1 MTFDMNQPIAFSLE
15 EASLARAAEWQQLI
29 QDLMVET
36 DTFLIASMRDGDE
49 ISVKND
55 APAITLLLI
64 AEQGEQ
70 SLPVGIGSI
79 ENEEIGVAIL
89 KQFHGA
95 GLGQDL
101 MRSLLDWAKL
111 NGLSKVWLDVQ
122 IDNDIAV
129 HIYQKYG
136 FLSVDEKEHFTLPNG
151 RDTKLQR
158 MILEL

>member
-1 MTFDMNQPIAFSLE
+1 MTFDMSQPIAFSLE

-49 ISVKND
+49 VPVKND

-151 RDTKLQR
+151 RDTELQR

>member
-1 MTFDMNQPIAFSLE
+1 M
-15 EASLARAAEWQQLI
+15 
-29 QDLMVET
+29 
-36 DTFLIASMRDGDE
+36 
-49 ISVKND
+49 
-55 APAITLLLI
+55 
-64 AEQGEQ
+64 
-70 SLPVGIGSI
+70 
-79 ENEEIGVAIL
+79 AIL

-136 FLSVDEKEHFTLPNG
+136 FLSVDEKENFTLPNG
-151 RDTKLQR
+151 RDTELQR

>member
-1 MTFDMNQPIAFSLE
+1 MTFDMSQPIAFSLE
-15 EASLARAAEWQQLI
+15 EASLVRAAEWQQLI
-29 QDLMVET
+29 QELMAET

-49 ISVKND
+49 IPVKND

-101 MRSLLDWAKL
+101 MRALLDWAKF

-136 FLSVDEKEHFTLPNG
+136 FLSIGEKEHFTLPNG
-151 RDTKLQR
+151 RDTELQR